1 MQFSR
6 LVPVQTTAVTEGS
19 MKKTSR
25 VYVLTVHPASRS
37 ALRLWTG
44 KSLHALRHCSSKQVS
59 QTLAEMQHSL
69 DELHTRT
76 RPPATG
82 GSYSINRSR

>member
-1 MQFSR
+1 
-6 LVPVQTTAVTEGS
+6 

-69 DELHTRT
+69 DELHTRSSSAGDRRDPT
-76 RPPATG
+76 P
-82 GSYSINRSR
+82 SIVQDSARMG